1 MSSSNASTSV
11 SIDKFDGDNYST
23 WCRYMRGVF
32 LTKSVWHVV
41 NRETSPTFTDP
52 RASDEYV
59 KASNIAF
66 GLMLLHMDAD
76 YHHVVDSCEEAW
88 AAWSRLKML
97 YGGSQKAG
105 RIYLKRQLFSIKM
118 AEGGNVLHHCNEVLN
133 ISAKLRSI
141 GAKMEDEDVAIC
153 LLLSLPK
160 SFENV
165 VLNMEMSNAE
175 LRTQDVVKVLTNEHT
190 KRQGEKMT
198 TATTTVKA
206 EDATKAFSTE
216 REPYQCTYCGKV
228 GHTAER
234 CWTKQKDESR
244 GARRGGNGRG
254 RGANNVQWRHYD
266 EGSSYDRVA
275 FAVSFECGVSTN
287 KNGSGMWAVDSG
299 ATHHICHDKLKFAS
313 LVEGND
319 GEILVADGN
328 KAAIKGVGT
337 IVEKVILPN
346 GDEREIEIKNALYV
360 PSMSKNLLSVPQI
373 NKHGNFQ
380 VVFDGAT
387 MYVARKDSNQVVA
400 AADLVDGLYWLRTT
414 QRSANV
420 ASRGNA
426 VDLHARMGHA
436 PVEVLRKMVTSNMIK
451 DAQIPSKPNGPSVC
465 RGCQEGKM
473 VQKPFPSNRDKRTY
487 NTFEMLH
494 FDICGPMEEK
504 SLGGSKYLLLIVDE
518 ASGCMKGFCL
528 HAKSESEECIKKYIT
543 MVQTQFNKKV
553 KFVRHDGAR
562 EFATNSLQDFY
573 EVEGIEQQTTVP
585 YAHQANGTAERA
597 IRTIVTI
604 GRSMLHHAKLDKRF
618 WAEAAMTAVY
628 VKNRLPSPKISHK
641 TPFEIV
647 YNSKPSVKHMRV
659 FGCQAYI
666 LTPKEKR
673 LKWDPKAR
681 AGLFLGYE
689 EVSKAYRVY
698 DIEAGQVMI
707 SRDVNFDES
716 AFGLSMLISDD
727 DVDGLDFESIELD
740 DEDPRPRYF
749 KQTGKRK
756 AQPTHEDEDASMPR
770 AVRQRPGLEEASAP
784 DNRSSRRSNEG
795 EEKKSEEQH
804 DIPTSPSFWH
814 ASANAVEAA
823 MDLSEP
829 STFQEAVNGPDQ
841 VHWRKAIGAE
851 LDSMKLRGVFRAAK
865 LPNGQSAIGTKWV
878 FKIKRKADGSIEKY
892 KTRLV
897 AKGFRQ
903 KYGIDYTETFSP
915 VVIYVTLRMVIA
927 IAKHFGWPLDQLDV
941 VTAFL
946 YGVMKEKVFCAVPE
960 GVKMDGDF
968 DCLELIKA
976 IYGLKQASRVWNETF
991 DEFIRSIGFQVSGF
1005 DPCLYI
1011 MTSEGHCLF
1020 VLVYVDDVLVT
1031 GSSLEMIARTKND
1044 LKTRFEMTDSG
1055 KCAFVLGIELLDGE
1069 DGSVTMC
1076 QRRYVDDVLK
1086 RFGMDE
1092 CKAVASPVDVS
1103 SRLVSS
1109 NSASKIDVP
1118 FREAVG
1124 ALMHLTTATRP
1135 DIAYAVSFV
1144 SRFMENPQEEHWVA
1158 VKRIFRYLQGTKMHG
1173 ICYKPSATIDFRGY
1187 SDADW
1192 AGDVA
1197 DRKSTSGY
1205 VFMLLGAPVSWGS
1218 KKQPS
1223 VSLSTSEAEYIAL
1236 SLAIQE
1242 GKWIHRLLCEIM
1254 TAANEEGPEL
1264 MIHEDNQSC
1273 IKMTKNP
1280 VNHGR
1285 AKHIDIKYHHIRDE
1299 VKRGEVKLEY
1309 CETTVMLADI
1319 MTKGLHG
1326 PRHRDLTA
1334 ALGIRA
1340 SSH

>member
-1 MSSSNASTSV
+1 MSSNNTSASV

-32 LTKSVWHVV
+32 LTKSVWYVV
-41 NRETSPTFTDP
+41 NRETSPTFTDT

-59 KASNIAF
+59 KTSNIAF

-76 YHHVVDSCEEAW
+76 YHHVVDNCEEAW
-88 AAWSRLKML
+88 TAWSRLKML

-118 AEGGNVLHHCNEVLN
+118 AEGANVLHHCNEVLN
-133 ISAKLRSI
+133 IGAKLSSI
-141 GAKMEDEDVAIC
+141 GAKMEDEDIAIC

-165 VLNMEMSNAE
+165 VLNLEMSNAE
-175 LRTQDVVKVLTNEHT
+175 LRTQDVVKVLSNEHI

-198 TATTTVKA
+198 TATTTVKT

-216 REPYQCTYCGKV
+216 RKPYQCTYCGKV

-244 GARRGGNGRG
+244 GAQRGGNGRG

-266 EGSSYDRVA
+266 EGNSYDRVA

-287 KNGSGMWAVDSG
+287 KNGPGMWAVDSG
-299 ATHHICHDKLKFAS
+299 ATHHICHDKFKFAS

-346 GDEREIEIKNALYV
+346 GEEREIEIKNALYV

-380 VVFDGAT
+380 VVFDGDT

-414 QRSANV
+414 QRSAN
-420 ASRGNA
+420 ATSLSNA

-436 PVEVLRKMVTSNMIK
+436 PVDVLRRMVTSHMIK
-451 DAQIPSKPNGPSVC
+451 DAHIPSKPNGSSVC

-528 HAKSESEECIKKYIT
+528 HSKSESEECIKKYIT
-543 MVQTQFNKKV
+543 MIQTQFNKKV

-604 GRSMLHHAKLDKRF
+604 GRSMLHHAKLDKYF

-628 VKNRLPSPKISHK
+628 VKNRLPSPKIPHK

-716 AFGLSMLISDD
+716 AFGMSMLISDD
-727 DVDGLDFESIELD
+727 DVDGLDFESIDLD
-740 DEDPRPRYF
+740 DEEPRPRHF

-756 AQPTHEDEDASMPR
+756 AQPSHDNDDASMPR
-770 AVRQRPGLEEASAP
+770 AVRQRPGLEESSAP
-784 DNRSSRRSNEG
+784 DDLSSRRANED
-795 EEKKSEEQH
+795 EERKSEEQH
-804 DIPTSPSFWH
+804 DTPTSSAFWH

-823 MDLSEP
+823 VDFSEP
-829 STFQEAVNGPDQ
+829 STFEEAVSGPDQ
-841 VHWRKAIGAE
+841 VHWRKAIDAE

-892 KTRLV
+892 KARLV

-915 VVIYVTLRMVIA
+915 VVKYVTLRMVIA
-927 IAKHFGWPLDQLDV
+927 ITKHFGWPLDQLDV

-960 GVKMDGDF
+960 GVKMEGDF

-991 DEFIRSIGFQVSGF
+991 DEFIEGYGYNPNLARSSYEIVFTLV
-1005 DPCLYI
+1005 I
-1011 MTSEGHCLF
+1011 TSE
-1020 VLVYVDDVLVT
+1020 
-1031 GSSLEMIARTKND
+1031 MI
-1044 LKTRFEMTDSG
+1044 
-1055 KCAFVLGIELLDGE
+1055 
-1069 DGSVTMC
+1069 
-1076 QRRYVDDVLK
+1076 RR
-1086 RFGMDE
+1086 
-1092 CKAVASPVDVS
+1092 
-1103 SRLVSS
+1103 
-1109 NSASKIDVP
+1109 
-1118 FREAVG
+1118 VG
-1124 ALMHLTTATRP
+1124 
-1135 DIAYAVSFV
+1135 
-1144 SRFMENPQEEHWVA
+1144 
-1158 VKRIFRYLQGTKMHG
+1158 
-1173 ICYKPSATIDFRGY
+1173 
-1187 SDADW
+1187 
-1192 AGDVA
+1192 
-1197 DRKSTSGY
+1197 
-1205 VFMLLGAPVSWGS
+1205 
-1218 KKQPS
+1218 
-1223 VSLSTSEAEYIAL
+1223 
-1236 SLAIQE
+1236 
-1242 GKWIHRLLCEIM
+1242 
-1254 TAANEEGPEL
+1254 
-1264 MIHEDNQSC
+1264 
-1273 IKMTKNP
+1273 
-1280 VNHGR
+1280 
-1285 AKHIDIKYHHIRDE
+1285 
-1299 VKRGEVKLEY
+1299 
-1309 CETTVMLADI
+1309 
-1319 MTKGLHG
+1319 
-1326 PRHRDLTA
+1326 
-1334 ALGIRA
+1334 
-1340 SSH
+1340 

>member
-1 MSSSNASTSV
+1 MSSNNTSASV
-11 SIDKFDGDNYST
+11 SIDNLVRREPRNVSNLH
-23 WCRYMRGVF
+23 R
-32 LTKSVWHVV
+32 LT
-41 NRETSPTFTDP
+41 

-76 YHHVVDSCEEAW
+76 YHHVVDNCEEAW
-88 AAWSRLKML
+88 TAWSRLKML

-118 AEGGNVLHHCNEVLN
+118 AEGANVLHHCNEVLN
-133 ISAKLRSI
+133 IGAKLSSI
-141 GAKMEDEDVAIC
+141 GAKMEDEDIAIC

-165 VLNMEMSNAE
+165 VLNLEMSNAE
-175 LRTQDVVKVLTNEHT
+175 LRTQDVVKVLTNEHI

-198 TATTTVKA
+198 TATTTVKT

-216 REPYQCTYCGKV
+216 RKPYQCTYCGKV

-244 GARRGGNGRG
+244 GAQRGGNGRG

-266 EGSSYDRVA
+266 EGNSYDRVA

-287 KNGSGMWAVDSG
+287 KNGPGMWAVDSG
-299 ATHHICHDKLKFAS
+299 ATHHICHDKFKFAS

-346 GDEREIEIKNALYV
+346 GEEREIEIKNALYV

-380 VVFDGAT
+380 VVFDGDT

-414 QRSANV
+414 QRSAN
-420 ASRGNA
+420 ATSLSNA

-436 PVEVLRKMVTSNMIK
+436 PVDVLRRMVTSHMIK
-451 DAQIPSKPNGPSVC
+451 DAHIPSKPNGSSVC

-504 SLGGSKYLLLIVDE
+504 SL
-518 ASGCMKGFCL
+518 
-528 HAKSESEECIKKYIT
+528 ESEECIKKYIT
-543 MVQTQFNKKV
+543 MIQTQFNKKV

-604 GRSMLHHAKLDKRF
+604 GRSMLHHAKLDKCF

-628 VKNRLPSPKISHK
+628 VKNRLPSPKIPHK

-716 AFGLSMLISDD
+716 AFGMSMLISDD
-727 DVDGLDFESIELD
+727 DVDGLDFESIDLD
-740 DEDPRPRYF
+740 DEEPRPRHF

-756 AQPTHEDEDASMPR
+756 AQPSHDNDDASMPR
-770 AVRQRPGLEEASAP
+770 AVRQRPGLEESSAP
-784 DNRSSRRSNEG
+784 DDLSSRRANED
-795 EEKKSEEQH
+795 EERKSEEQH
-804 DIPTSPSFWH
+804 DTPTSSAFWH

-823 MDLSEP
+823 VDFSEP
-829 STFQEAVNGPDQ
+829 STFEEAVSGPDQ
-841 VHWRKAIGAE
+841 VHWRKAIDAE

-865 LPNGQSAIGTKWV
+865 LPNGQSAIGTKV
-878 FKIKRKADGSIEKY
+878 F
-892 KTRLV
+892 
-897 AKGFRQ
+897 AK

-915 VVIYVTLRMVIA
+915 VVKYVTLRMVIA
-927 IAKHFGWPLDQLDV
+927 ITKHFGWPLDQLDV

-960 GVKMDGDF
+960 GVKMEGDF

-991 DEFIRSIGFQVSGF
+991 DEFIRSIGFQASGF

-1011 MTSEGHCLF
+1011 MTSEGHCVF

-1103 SRLVSS
+1103 SRLVPS
-1109 NSASKIDVP
+1109 NSASKVDVP

-1144 SRFMENPQEEHWVA
+1144 SRFMEKPQEEHWVA

-1173 ICYKPSATIDFRGY
+1173 ICYKPSAKIDFRGY

-1192 AGDVA
+1192 AGDLA

-1242 GKWIHRLLCEIM
+1242 GKWINRLLCEIM
-1254 TAANEEGPEL
+1254 AAANEEGPEL
-1264 MIHEDNQSC
+1264 VIREDNQSC

-1309 CETTVMLADI
+1309 CETTLMLADI

-1326 PRHRDLTA
+1326 PRHKDLTA

-1340 SSH
+1340 CSD